1 MDRSTMEDFV
11 SNAALLAG
19 HLTQQCNKAAAAQ
32 QSAAADL
39 RRVADDVSQ
48 RVVAGKQELVH
59 AARAAVREAL
69 AQEISE
75 AVAAVGQSGD
85 RLRTVA
91 EQLQRE
97 RAMVSGRMRML
108 GLGTLG
114 ALAIASFC
122 TIGATAYVASNN
134 LKRAERANVDA
145 QVLEALAHVAITS
158 CDGTP
163 CIKLAEGQARWTK
176 NDDYIL
182 VDASA
187 PRGPAAP

>member
-1 MDRSTMEDFV
+1 MEDFV

-19 HLTQQCNKAAAAQ
+19 HLTQQCDKAAAAQ

-69 AQEISE
+69 APEISE

-85 RLRTVA
+85 RLRTIA

>member
-1 MDRSTMEDFV
+1 
-11 SNAALLAG
+11 
-19 HLTQQCNKAAAAQ
+19 
-32 QSAAADL
+32 
-39 RRVADDVSQ
+39 
-48 RVVAGKQELVH
+48 
-59 AARAAVREAL
+59 
-69 AQEISE
+69 
-75 AVAAVGQSGD
+75 
-85 RLRTVA
+85 
-91 EQLQRE
+91 
-97 RAMVSGRMRML
+97 MVSGRMRML

-182 VDASA
+182 VDAPA